1 MVSHYHTWL
10 GRTAGV
16 RKVLATLAL
25 VLLCLPKAAMA
36 HHMTGGEVPRTF
48 FAGLLSGLAHPV
60 IGPDHLAFILAVGI
74 IAAAFARGRGR
85 IFPLVFLGASLAGC
99 VIHLMGVT
107 VAGGEIGVA
116 VSVVG
121 AGAFLAADKKVRP
134 LLLGVGFALAGAF
147 HGYAYGESVV
157 GAEPAPLGAYL
168 LGLVVIQ
175 YAVAMGA
182 FAAVRRLDGR
192 SLPWR
197 NVAIRAAGVTVG
209 VTGVV
214 VLALA
219 I

>member
-1 MVSHYHTWL
+1 MGSHYHTWL

-16 RKVLATLAL
+16 RKVLATLTL

-74 IAAAFARGRGR
+74 IAAAFGQGR
-85 IFPLVFLGASLAGC
+85 IFPLVFLVASLVGL

-107 VAGGEIGVA
+107 VPGGEIAVA

-182 FAAVRRLDGR
+182 FTVVKRLDGR

-197 NVAIRAAGVTVG
+197 NMAIRAAGVTVG

-214 VLALA
+214 VLAFA

>member
-25 VLLCLPKAAMA
+25 VLLCVPKAAMA
-36 HHMTGGEVPRTF
+36 HHMTGEVPRTF

-60 IGPDHLAFILAVGI
+60 IGPDHLAFILAVGF
-74 IAAAFARGRGR
+74 IAAAFARGR
-85 IFPLVFLGASLAGC
+85 IFPLVFLGASLVGL

-107 VAGGEIGVA
+107 VAGGEIAVA

-182 FAAVRRLDGR
+182 FAAARRLDGR